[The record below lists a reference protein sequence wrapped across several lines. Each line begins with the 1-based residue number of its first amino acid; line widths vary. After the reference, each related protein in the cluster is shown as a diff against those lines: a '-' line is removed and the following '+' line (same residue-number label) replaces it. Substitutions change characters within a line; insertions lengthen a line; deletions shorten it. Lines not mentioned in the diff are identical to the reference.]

1 MRRVRKHVDRQKS
14 KRDKVAS
21 LFFVVPTTTAGT
33 RGNKKGRS
41 RGATFLSLAPDICI
55 FRAAGAA
62 EEDGDYGA
70 ISVIVLFLVLGL
82 LLTLVVLY
90 KRSVN
95 RKIAKKDGGSFTGAR
110 YWRESPFGADLGTV
124 EMNPRGDVEEEEGEA
139 MEMQEMPRGVVDALA
154 QVHADAERGD
164 PDGIEEVDDNASD
177 DENGEFVNPIAR
189 LNIEST
195 R

>member
-1 MRRVRKHVDRQKS
+1 MLTDKKIQ
-14 KRDKVAS
+14 RDKVAS

-33 RGNKKGRS
+33 RGSKKGRS

-55 FRAAGAA
+55 FRAADAA

-195 R
+195 S

>member
-1 MRRVRKHVDRQKS
+1 MG
-14 KRDKVAS
+14 
-21 LFFVVPTTTAGT
+21 F
-33 RGNKKGRS
+33 
-41 RGATFLSLAPDICI
+41 
-55 FRAAGAA
+55 
-62 EEDGDYGA
+62 
-70 ISVIVLFLVLGL
+70 

-164 PDGIEEVDDNASD
+164 PDGIQVDDNTY
-177 DENGEFVNPIAR
+177 DEHDEFVNAPAS

-195 R
+195 S

>member
-1 MRRVRKHVDRQKS
+1 MQLFCH
-14 KRDKVAS
+14 S
-21 LFFVVPTTTAGT
+21 LLTFV
-33 RGNKKGRS
+33 
-41 RGATFLSLAPDICI
+41 F

-62 EEDGDYGA
+62 EEDGVYGA
-70 ISVIVLFLVLGL
+70 ISVIVLFIVLGF

-110 YWRESPFGADLGTV
+110 YWRDSPFGADLGTV

>member
-1 MRRVRKHVDRQKS
+1 MQLFCH
-14 KRDKVAS
+14 S
-21 LFFVVPTTTAGT
+21 LLTFV
-33 RGNKKGRS
+33 
-41 RGATFLSLAPDICI
+41 F

-62 EEDGDYGA
+62 EEDGVYGA
-70 ISVIVLFLVLGL
+70 ISVTVLFIVLGFLLA
-82 LLTLVVLY
+82 LVVLY

-110 YWRESPFGADLGTV
+110 YQREPFGDDLGTV

-195 R
+195 S